1 MQSWADWWKRTIA
14 STDLKWIR
22 LPISL
27 SSCNYSYTH
36 IHVLIDLRCTQGIT
50 PSQGRRLL
58 SDITKLS
65 HTDLRSSLSQEEEPV
80 EQSGEEDVSKVTR
93 RTHVS
98 FECHPSVR
106 RSQGWVF
113 TTYLIKSYW
122 ILARWP
128 LEAVEGSLREPSRLN
143 WIGSDTWICRRTLV
157 FIVEI
162 YQTQSLTWTWPTV
175 LKCGLLGVT

>member
-1 MQSWADWWKRTIA
+1 M
-14 STDLKWIR
+14 KWIR

-80 EQSGEEDVSKVTR
+80 EQSGEECEQGDTKDPCFVRMPSKRAKISRMSFHHILDFLLNPCSLASRGSR
-93 RTHVS
+93 RKPERAVS
-98 FECHPSVR
+98 F
-106 RSQGWVF
+106 
-113 TTYLIKSYW
+113 K
-122 ILARWP
+122 
-128 LEAVEGSLREPSRLN
+128 LN
-143 WIGSDTWICRRTLV
+143 WFRYVDLSSNPRLHSRNLPNSKLNLNLAGCAEMWAAGCELV
-157 FIVEI
+157 FGLSR
-162 YQTQSLTWTWPTV
+162 QSEKIILE
-175 LKCGLLGVT
+175 